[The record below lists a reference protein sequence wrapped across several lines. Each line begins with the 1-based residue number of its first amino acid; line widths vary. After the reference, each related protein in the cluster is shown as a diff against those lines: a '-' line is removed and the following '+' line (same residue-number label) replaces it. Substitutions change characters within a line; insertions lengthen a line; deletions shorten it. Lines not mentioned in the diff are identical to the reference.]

1 MKDVLISL
9 GVEVLSTT
17 PEMVTN
23 EIADYLIIT
32 ICLLLG
38 VGGIGNL
45 LWLRR
50 SNPFSPLAGIA
61 MSLCTLLIMICALS
75 VLTNALIGS
84 PQKET
89 GNTIVEIR
97 VNDQTNMQGI
107 FEQFEVVD
115 TSKYPVITVKLK

>member
-1 MKDVLISL
+1 MQLKSL
-9 GVEVLSTT
+9 
-17 PEMVTN
+17 N